1 MWMLLLVKFTG
12 DEALIN
18 FSTLINFSPLGVMG
32 DGILRFLGGAR
43 FECIRGLAWVICTG
57 AVGVISIK
65 VEKVGAAEMMV
76 FKAEVTRF
84 FDIGM

>member
-1 MWMLLLVKFTG
+1 M
-12 DEALIN
+12 
-18 FSTLINFSPLGVMG
+18 
-32 DGILRFLGGAR
+32 
-43 FECIRGLAWVICTG
+43 AWVICTG

-84 FDIGM
+84 FGLGM